1 MNRKIMTAG
10 IGIFAVASLIAVIVK
25 KSRSRNVLKAGI
37 KGESELPIDLYGE
50 RNLNNGSKGNTA
62 ENMFDAKAE
71 LAESEADTDQ
81 QDQPTAQS
89 VSNESGQRA
98 VQNVPTNKPV
108 GQYDDDMHLIAKYES
123 ASAAAKAVGS
133 NRTSI
138 RDAANGKQKHAAGYV
153 WKYLN

>member
-1 MNRKIMTAG
+1 MTAG

-25 KSRSRNVLKAGI
+25 KSRSRNVLKPCI
-37 KGESELPIDLYGE
+37 IGESELPIDLHGE
-50 RNLNNGSKGNTA
+50 SNLNYGSKGSTA
-62 ENMFDAKAE
+62 DNMIAAKAE
-71 LAESEADTDQ
+71 SAESEADKDQ
-81 QDQPTAQS
+81 KDQTTAQS
-89 VSNESGQRA
+89 VSNEIGQRA

-108 GQYDDDMHLIAKYES
+108 GQYDDDMHLIAEYES

-153 WKYLN
+153 WKYLD